1 LLGSGFVDR
10 SLSSSCAVVAVL
22 SEKAEAAERMEGG
35 GSMRGVKLRP
45 GASCRWNPPLGFLI
59 RLK

>member
-10 SLSSSCAVVAVL
+10 RVVW
-22 SEKAEAAERMEGG
+22 EKAEAEERMEGE
-35 GSMRGVKLRP
+35 GSARGVKLRP
-45 GASCRWNPPLGFLI
+45 GASCRWNPPLGFFI